1 MPWSGITGKPESFT
15 PSTHSHTISDISD
28 ITTATVASADQ
39 LTTSRTISLT
49 GAVTGSVSFD
59 GSENVTLDTS
69 VNHTHYYAGS
79 QTIGGIANEA
89 AKLSTS
95 SAGNSVTP
103 VYFYQGVPVGMSYQ
117 LNATVP
123 ADAVFTDTHHV
134 SSTVIN
140 SADDST
146 SNATRTLSNGNVFL
160 NHVENGVVRS
170 SHAITGT
177 GSVTVTY
184 NGSGDIIINGAGQEY
199 TALPNP
205 YALSINGYTYDGS

>member
-184 NGSGDIIINGAGQEY
+184 NGSGDIIINGTG
-199 TALPNP
+199 
-205 YALSINGYTYDGS
+205 